1 MSLIFW
7 RWGRQYSRSSTGNER
22 WVSEPTLE
30 HLEEC
35 IARLR
40 AAPPSD
46 RAIALDGLAFV
57 AGSVMDDA
65 AEEWERIVGSK
76 WERYVD

>member
-1 MSLIFW
+1 MRRRW
-7 RWGRQYSRSSTGNER
+7 RRKHLSPNRALT
-22 WVSEPTLE
+22 EPTLE

-35 IARLR
+35 IAKVRN
-40 AAPPSD
+40 ADPKD

-57 AGSVMDDA
+57 AGAVMDDA
-65 AEEWERIVGSK
+65 SQEWERLVGVP